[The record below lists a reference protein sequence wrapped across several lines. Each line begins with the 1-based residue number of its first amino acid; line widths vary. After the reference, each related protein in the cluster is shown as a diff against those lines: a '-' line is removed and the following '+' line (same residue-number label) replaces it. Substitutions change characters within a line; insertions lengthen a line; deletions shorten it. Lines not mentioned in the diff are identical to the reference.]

1 MGAKGVH
8 KGADRTRDARHKSLG
23 LSRRTGACE
32 ADRMGQRRLSQA
44 PFAWTRCPTLT
55 PATPVSFHP
64 AANATRA
71 SSARRV
77 SARLAVIADPLVV
90 RVHDLADAARA
101 SEALYIS
108 DRFPKAAKSSGIDA
122 LARLAAPRNTR
133 AACRRF
139 GPEPTSE
146 RAGRYSS
153 GTCVG

>member
-77 SARLAVIADPLVV
+77 SARLASPTLWSY
-90 RVHDLADAARA
+90 A
-101 SEALYIS
+101 STTSRTPPGLRRLSTVS
-108 DRFPKAAKSSGIDA
+108 DRFPKAA
-122 LARLAAPRNTR
+122 
-133 AACRRF
+133 
-139 GPEPTSE
+139 
-146 RAGRYSS
+146 
-153 GTCVG
+153 